1 MPSKYQVAAMNTR
14 SNRQRTSKLPL
25 IISLS
30 LVAALIA
37 SYFIFPGYQ
46 AGIDEAFEVLTSDDE
61 ERISEWVSQF
71 GGWGPIAIIVAM
83 VLQMF
88 LFIIPNILLIL
99 ISIISYGP
107 VWGSLLA
114 WTGIFLAST
123 VGYFIGNK
131 LSPVIVQRLISA
143 KTQEKLQKF
152 IAKYGMK
159 AIIVLRISSFSNDGL
174 SLVAGLLNMRYR
186 RFITASL
193 LGITPLIV
201 ALAIFG
207 HNGAIEK
214 GLVWVGIF
222 LVACLIVY
230 IVIDKRREKASE
242 RQLTSKR

>member
-1 MPSKYQVAAMNTR
+1 MNTGV
-14 SNRQRTSKLPL
+14 NRQRTRKLPL
-25 IISLS
+25 IISLG

-37 SYFIFPGYQ
+37 SYFIFPGFQ
-46 AGIDEAFEVLTSDDE
+46 AGIDEAFEVLTSEDE

-71 GGWGPIAIIVAM
+71 GGWGPIAILVGM

-107 VWGSLLA
+107 VWGALLA

-131 LSPVIVQRLISA
+131 LSPVVVQRLISA
-143 KTQEKLQKF
+143 KTQEKLHDF

-174 SLVAGLLNMRYR
+174 SLVAGLLNMSYR
-186 RFITASL
+186 KFITASL
-193 LGITPLIV
+193 LGITPLITV
-201 ALAIFG
+201 LAIFG
-207 HNGAIEK
+207 HNGRIEK
-214 GLVWVGIF
+214 GLVWVGGF
-222 LVACLIVY
+222 LILCLIIY
-230 IVIDKRREKASE
+230 IIIDKRREKSPG
-242 RQLTSKR
+242 SKRRSKG